1 MKLVSTGKTIS
12 SPEFYKKLK
21 RKKKVKL
28 ILFSSLLLIA
38 LIGLVILSRYD
49 KLLIKDIAIADEG
62 VVGKSQII
70 ESLEEKISG
79 NYLWIFP
86 RRNAFIYPRWS
97 VEDYLLASLPRF
109 KSASV
114 HLSGFNTLNVEVVER
129 ESHAVYCLKSE
140 SESCYFMDEEG
151 FIFDISPSFTRGV
164 YFVYYQATTTE
175 AQIGTHFVS
184 KEEFTRFSQVLAS
197 ISELG
202 IEPVSLEVRNHE
214 LSIMTSRGTEILWP
228 RESDPA
234 FVYSNLEAFLNSEI
248 IKAEGDFLGKIIYLD
263 LMTTNKIFYRFR
275 E

>member
-28 ILFSSLLLIA
+28 ILISSLLFIA
-38 LIGLVILSRYD
+38 LVGLVILSRYD

-70 ESLEEKISG
+70 ESLEGKISG

-97 VEDYLLASLPRF
+97 VEDHLLASLPRF

-140 SESCYFMDEEG
+140 SESCYFIDEEG

-175 AQIGTHFVS
+175 VQIGTHFVS
-184 KEEFTRFSQVLAS
+184 KEEFARFSQVLAS